1 MLTTR
6 ASSRDAASV
15 GWIFTSMSLSA
26 RYPVMVA
33 VPAGSGL
40 LYCGAT
46 VTLVVRMSLRS
57 RPAPTSASIT
67 ACWRSLV
74 WFIALV
80 TSAAVT

>member
-1 MLTTR
+1 
-6 ASSRDAASV
+6 
-15 GWIFTSMSLSA
+15 
-26 RYPVMVA
+26 MVA